1 MADTNYE
8 GWTRYYS
15 EFADILKSYKNCQAE
30 LIAKVKQAFDTQ
42 GVHLP
47 KLDSGVL
54 TEMDP
59 FRSSAFSTKESLTK
73 RAAKF

>member
-15 EFADILKSYKNCQAE
+15 EFADILKNYKNRQAE

-47 KLDSGVL
+47 AYSPKWIHL
-54 TEMDP
+54 
-59 FRSSAFSTKESLTK
+59 RSLAFSTKESLAK